1 MQLGT
6 SRTDPSP
13 SACMYVLQAFF
24 GGVILC
30 RALDW
35 FADSLMRLISRFSRH
50 RSNSS
55 GDVHAAVIS
64 VHELSSRCSGHD
76 AKQLRDST
84 DPSTIKQQTCDLE
97 RGYTEAGLFTV
108 AAAPAGPGNQ
118 SEDQDSSEPASG
130 EMTAEEAHDRA
141 IVTAV
146 EQLADENCGHL
157 IRTSV
162 LVWLALSLH
171 NIPEGLATLVG

>member
-1 MQLGT
+1 
-6 SRTDPSP
+6 
-13 SACMYVLQAFF
+13 MYVLQAFF

-35 FADSLMRLISRFSRH
+35 FADSLMRLISRFSRQ

-55 GDVHAAVIS
+55 ADVHAAVIS
-64 VHELSSRCSGHD
+64 VHELSSRCGSHD

-84 DPSTIKQQTCDLE
+84 DSSHKPPATIKQQTCDLE
-97 RGYTEAGLFTV
+97 GGYPEGGLFTV
-108 AAAPAGPGNQ
+108 AAAPAEPANQ
-118 SEDQDSSEPASG
+118 SEYSSEPPASG